1 MINHILKRHSG
12 INFKLHST
20 IDFYNDKELRL
31 RNFTVMQSI
40 ADFPLPI
47 KNFCNLQVQ
56 PKQQPHVYDISEHD
70 ERLIYH
76 NYYEI
81 DPELLEDDADGNAAV
96 IDHNRI
102 EENPTLSKAHGV
114 AAVTKQIS
122 RQSSGSSSSCDYP
135 SHLNSTSE
143 QEALGMSPTY
153 MSRTRKA
160 INQLSGTLQDCDGD
174 EDVITIV
181 TATGAKRKSLMNQ
194 IARNSMN
201 NANQR
206 QTLALRA
213 CRKSNKINLSY
224 DNRAFSLDPLK
235 SSHSLP
241 QLQNVG
247 IQQRQFSTDGDYN
260 IEINKRTMIQLR
272 KKSSGARKTRPLS
285 TDSGLVT
292 TPTTT
297 PTPSPPNEKTSSSNQ
312 SQCTTSSGDSGN
324 QVDNLNNSNLKSNAT
339 ALNQCDNVQK
349 MIEVSVS
356 HYKIKTIYHC
366 RKSFS
371 FFKCIH
377 AFTIA

>member
-1 MINHILKRHSG
+1 MFLRDTQELIP
-12 INFKLHST
+12 KLHST
-20 IDFYNDKELRL
+20 IDFYNDKELRLL

-81 DPELLEDDADGNAAV
+81 DPELLEDDDAVGNAAV

-102 EENPTLSKAHGV
+102 EEDPTLSKAHGV
-114 AAVTKQIS
+114 AAVTKQIL
-122 RQSSGSSSSCDYP
+122 RQSSSCDYP
-135 SHLNSTSE
+135 SHLKPTNE
-143 QEALGMSPTY
+143 QETFGLSPTY

-160 INQLSGTLQDCDGD
+160 INQISGTLQDCDGD
-174 EDVITIV
+174 ENVITIV

-194 IARNSMN
+194 IVRNSMN
-201 NANQR
+201 NANQQ

-213 CRKSNKINLSY
+213 CGKSNKINLSY

-247 IQQRQFSTDGDYN
+247 IQHRQFSTDGDYN

-272 KKSSGARKTRPLS
+272 KKNSGVRKTRPLS

-297 PTPSPPNEKTSSSNQ
+297 PSPPNEISSSNQ
-312 SQCTTSSGDSGN
+312 SQCTSSSGDSGN
-324 QVDNLNNSNLKSNAT
+324 QVDNLNNSKSNAT

-356 HYKIKTIYHC
+356 HYIKL
-366 RKSFS
+366 KSFIIVVNRS
-371 FFKCIH
+371 VF
-377 AFTIA
+377 